1 MAALGELLFYR
12 RDQVG
17 LDDVLRH
24 QVELLRGKVDAL
36 PDELFSAKSDEGIAQ
51 HLAKENAV
59 EPLSVDFAAAK
70 PNVQETQVEVQDQFG
85 FNRGPVRVSGL
96 LATKSIPF
104 KGDAA
109 LWHLRTNPY
118 TMNPPRGDVRGNML
132 VIGIAVPAQQADE
145 AARYIERTIGQ
156 IPEYLERQAAQIAQH
171 NASLAAASM
180 QSIRARRQRLGSASD
195 LIKKL
200 GG

>member
-1 MAALGELLFYR
+1 
-12 RDQVG
+12 V
-17 LDDVLRH
+17 
-24 QVELLRGKVDAL
+24 
-36 PDELFSAKSDEGIAQ
+36 
-51 HLAKENAV
+51 
-59 EPLSVDFAAAK
+59 AK
-70 PNVQETQVEVQDQFG
+70 PNVQETQVEVQYQFG

-96 LATKSIPF
+96 LATKSVPF

-118 TMNPPRGDVRGNML
+118 TMNPPHGDVRGNML
-132 VIGIAVPAQQADE
+132 VIGIAVHAQQADK

-156 IPEYLERQAAQIAQH
+156 IPEYVERQAAQIAQH
-171 NASLAAASM
+171 NASLAPASM
-180 QSIRARRQRLGSASD
+180 QSIRARRPRLGSASD